1 MPKHDDLSTIVRLY
15 VHHFRPAAER
25 ELVYYQRQ
33 RTDRDAVSRAAR
45 CVLPSGK
52 RHPHQYRIPG
62 RVLADAELR
71 LLANIDAIRVC
82 TSFDELHD
90 LIEQL
95 AGSISG
101 IGELATYDIALR
113 IGARI
118 GVAPTRVY
126 LHSGTREGARSL
138 GLGERRR
145 TLEVSELPSA
155 FRRLAPREIED
166 VLCIFKDGIANAS
179 RGCLTNHDLPAGCA
193 PWHGGSK
200 IRRSE
205 SPRSE

>member
-1 MPKHDDLSTIVRLY
+1 MPKRDDLDTIVRLY
-15 VHHFRPAAER
+15 IERFRPAAER
-25 ELVYYQRQ
+25 ELVYYQRL

-52 RHPHQYRIPG
+52 RHPHQYRIHG
-62 RVLADAELR
+62 RALAGVEQR
-71 LLANIDAIRVC
+71 LLANIDVIGASK
-82 TSFDELHD
+82 SFDDLHD
-90 LIEQL
+90 LVEQL

-126 LHSGTREGARSL
+126 LHSGTRQGARAL
-138 GLGERRR
+138 GLGQRRR
-145 TLEVSELPSA
+145 TLDLSELPAA

-166 VLCIFKDGIANAS
+166 ALCIFKDGLENAS
-179 RGCLTNHDLPAGCA
+179 RGCLTNHDLPTGCA
-193 PWHGGSK
+193 T
-200 IRRSE
+200 
-205 SPRSE
+205 